1 MNTFLFF
8 ILGGNRFEVTL
19 EKSNK
24 NFSKKIQQVS
34 DFLSR
39 LTANLEF
46 KIVHL
51 CLLTSLCVFISLTVF
66 FFFLQLYVVSQYK
79 ILVSLLGKFFSAI
92 HFYRVKMPCKV
103 KIGGTLG
110 L

>member
-1 MNTFLFF
+1 MNTFLFFF

-66 FFFLQLYVVSQYK
+66 FFSSFMLSHSTKFLSVSWVSFSQQYIFTELK
-79 ILVSLLGKFFSAI
+79 C
-92 HFYRVKMPCKV
+92 HVK
-103 KIGGTLG
+103 
-110 L
+110 

>member
-66 FFFLQLYVVSQYK
+66 FFSPALCCLTVQNSCQ
-79 ILVSLLGKFFSAI
+79 SPG
-92 HFYRVKMPCKV
+92 
-103 KIGGTLG
+103 
-110 L
+110 

>member
-66 FFFLQLYVVSQYK
+66 FFPPALCCLTVQNSCQ
-79 ILVSLLGKFFSAI
+79 SPG
-92 HFYRVKMPCKV
+92 
-103 KIGGTLG
+103 
-110 L
+110 

>member
-66 FFFLQLYVVSQYK
+66 FFFSSFMLSHSTKFLSVSWVSFSQQYIFTELK
-79 ILVSLLGKFFSAI
+79 C
-92 HFYRVKMPCKV
+92 HVK
-103 KIGGTLG
+103 
-110 L
+110 

>member
-66 FFFLQLYVVSQYK
+66 FSPALCCLTVQNSCQ
-79 ILVSLLGKFFSAI
+79 SPG
-92 HFYRVKMPCKV
+92 
-103 KIGGTLG
+103 
-110 L
+110 

>member
-51 CLLTSLCVFISLTVF
+51 CLLTSLCVFLFNCV
-66 FFFLQLYVVSQYK
+66 FFLQLYVVSQYK

-92 HFYRVKMPCKV
+92 HFYRVKMSCKV